1 MTLTIFVVFLK
12 TPAPGLTWSHKNP
25 KCNQPSGLC
34 RKAWKSAHSKGT
46 KVSRKRNHLIWGGDV
61 LFNPQ
66 IYPALASTP
75 CPGDK
80 KNCGAV
86 CPARGQRCVQG
97 ALPSSSERP
106 WLCFLQKGLILQN
119 RGTCSQTNHL
129 VQRQRRGEEKVHLQ
143 ALIWKGNK
151 NLFSTPYLR
160 KIRFAQQLSWGRDP
174 CYSLRAVLTKDNGE
188 GASPTKHK
196 Q

>member
-1 MTLTIFVVFLK
+1 MQKSLK
-12 TPAPGLTWSHKNP
+12 IRALKGNKSQQK
-25 KCNQPSGLC
+25 KKQPDL
-34 RKAWKSAHSKGT
+34 
-46 KVSRKRNHLIWGGDV
+46 GGRDV

-75 CPGDK
+75 CPGDE

-86 CPARGQRCVQG
+86 CPARGRRRVQG
-97 ALPSSSERP
+97 ALPAGRERP
-106 WLCFLQKGLILQN
+106 WLCLLQKGLILQY

-129 VQRQRRGEEKVHLQ
+129 VQRQWRGEEKLHLQ

-151 NLFSTPYLR
+151 NMVSTPYLR
-160 KIRFAQQLSWGRDP
+160 KIRFAQQLSWRQDP
-174 CYSLRAVLTKDNGE
+174 RYSLRAVLTKDNGE